1 MINRPPKSPR
11 SFGSYAIM
19 EAFNVV
25 LVPGA
30 ALLLAPP
37 AQPVEILL
45 MAVAIVACA
54 GFLIVGAAYWRA
66 VDQRLRRADRIVL
79 SRALAFADAVE
90 VPLLLLTGAAA
101 VTLIYAVWL
110 LGWTAPVIAAAVLIL
125 LAALEYVNYYHRQLQ
140 HFDRWN
146 DFKRLILTRQLRPSH
161 MARALAAHRKLR

>member
-1 MINRPPKSPR
+1 MINLPPKSPR
-11 SFGSYAIM
+11 SMGSYATM

-66 VDQRLRRADRIVL
+66 VDQRLRRANRIGL

-90 VPLLLLTGAAA
+90 LPLLLLTGVAA
-101 VTLIYAVWL
+101 
-110 LGWTAPVIAAAVLIL
+110 
-125 LAALEYVNYYHRQLQ
+125 
-140 HFDRWN
+140 
-146 DFKRLILTRQLRPSH
+146 
-161 MARALAAHRKLR
+161 